1 ATRFVVNFSQ
11 IDLVF
16 VGYIGQPDMLALG
29 PLVRLLRRPIIF
41 NPLITLTD
49 TLVDDRRTFG
59 AQSLIA
65 RSIRIVDALALRLAN
80 TVLVDTAE
88 NGTYLTTMFGVNP
101 KRIFVVPVG
110 ADQELFKHDVE
121 EFSDPAPPGI
131 AVLFYGTMIPLQ
143 GVDTIIRAAKLLESD
158 AGTRIEIIGDGQT
171 LSSTRALAQALDVKN
186 VTFTPTVPFSEL
198 PCRIRRA
205 DIVLGIFGE
214 TAKAERVVPNKVY
227 QAMAMGAAVVTR
239 DSSAAGAVLTD
250 GVSALLVPPANPMAL
265 SAAIRRLYDRD
276 LRGRLGFAAYERFC
290 ETASLDVQA
299 AALNGTVSATM
310 ERAGRQRTSRA
321 TAR

>member
-1 ATRFVVNFSQ
+1 
-11 IDLVF
+11 
-16 VGYIGQPDMLALG
+16 
-29 PLVRLLRRPIIF
+29 
-41 NPLITLTD
+41 
-49 TLVDDRRTFG
+49 
-59 AQSLIA
+59 LIA

-186 VTFTPTVPFSEL
+186 VTFTPAVPFSEL

-214 TAKAERVVPNKVY
+214 TAKAIRVVPNKVY
-227 QAMAMGAAVVTR
+227 QAIAMGAAVVTR

-250 GVSALLVPPANPMAL
+250 GVSALLVPPADPMAL

-299 AALNGTVSATM
+299 EALNGAVSATM
-310 ERAGRQRTSRA
+310 ERAGHQRTSRA